1 MRRLVHLALFFSAAA
16 GAAEPPVHHLAPA
29 FSAFW
34 DRTRDEPMPVRVK
47 HFKEQVA
54 PSFPAFYGVAR
65 YGGART
71 QAEQDRLI
79 EKAIADFPAI
89 RERYARKAAG
99 LEAQLRRHQQTL
111 KKNFPDY
118 RPDTEI
124 YLLHSLGEMDA
135 GPRSLAG
142 RDVLVFGV
150 DLMAKL
156 HGDDDESAFFQHEL
170 FHLHHQRL
178 LGDCESGKVWSSLWK
193 EGLATHVSQQLN
205 PDASERE
212 LLLDFPAGMPARTR
226 AALPA
231 ALAQLEAVLDSED
244 AATWGGLF
252 HTRTDDGT
260 ALPGRRGYYLGYLVA
275 KEAGKRHTMQELARL
290 DCSGARATVQSAL
303 RGLREEARK
312 SDRDAQAASR

>member
-1 MRRLVHLALFFSAAA
+1 MRRVVHLAFFFSAAA
-16 GAAEPPVHHLAPA
+16 CAAEPPVHNLAPT
-29 FSAFW
+29 FSTFW
-34 DRTRDEPMPVRVK
+34 DNTRDEPMPMRIE
-47 HFKEQVA
+47 HFKEQIA

-79 EKAIADFPAI
+79 ERAIADFPAI

-99 LEAQLRRHQQTL
+99 LETQLRRHQQAL
-111 KKNFPDY
+111 QQSFPDY

-170 FHLHHQRL
+170 FHLYHQRL
-178 LGDCESGKVWSSLWK
+178 LDDCESGKVWSSLWK
-193 EGLATHVSQQLN
+193 EGLATYVSQQLN
-205 PDASERE
+205 PGASERE

-226 AALPA
+226 AMLPA
-231 ALAQLEAVLDSED
+231 ALAQLETVLDSDD
-244 AATWGGLF
+244 ATTWGGLF
-252 HTRTDDGT
+252 HTRTNDGT

-275 KEAGKRHTMQELARL
+275 REAGKRRSIQELARL
-290 DCSGARATVQSAL
+290 DCGGARAAVQSAL
-303 RGLREEARK
+303 RGLREEAEK
-312 SDRDAQAASR
+312 SERDAPTASR